1 MAEALSRAVGLR
13 MPADTELKAGS
24 ELILGVSPSA
34 TATAR
39 SLEGGDPTSAT
50 ARATGLGAGVSS
62 YYEQAGLTDP
72 YSQAFFSSPNLSIA
86 SGGGVISGEAAA
98 RSLASGR
105 GDLTSLA
112 EAVNV
117 ALGRDDYLDRYGGA
131 LRIGSAAAPFT
142 ALARAASASPLGP
155 RDPANPPTASLTARA
170 DVRGLEGDA
179 SQPTSV
185 YGQPQAEVRAEAR
198 LEHGAVGMALEA
210 DAQADAVAIEHATV
224 KAVPLGNGDGS
235 AGIAGEATAALQV
248 VMPEPIGSSQ
258 ASAPPMSL
266 DLAAEALGIDT
277 ATLYGAPTLNT
288 TISASGR
295 ALLDFAACADS
306 TAAAQQAEV
315 SSLLGVGMR
324 NSAVFT
330 NQGDDTVTATGS
342 IETGGVTLPEQAP
355 VDVAGFSDTRIHT
368 GLGDDTVHAEAHRDG
383 EAQLDG
389 YRNSEVNTGLGDD
402 SISGSSNRSTFSGGG
417 GDDAIL
423 LERAADSRLSGG
435 IGDDRLGISGSIE
448 GDFIVLQGGF
458 GNDQL
463 QGGSRAPEADG
474 STTQV
479 LDGGFGQDRING
491 GDQQQDTF
499 IYSNAAAS
507 MRATSGLA
515 VNRALTSTGF
525 WDQLSDQEKGEIW
538 STGKLPASFGLSGDA
553 PQVDTVSAFE
563 VGDGGDVLE
572 MSSSLTGYSQTLWN
586 EKGQILQV
594 GEGGVIE
601 GCDGCCS
608 HAIGVLVGELA
619 DIQTFGICSPTLA
632 YATDTRQLM
641 FDADGDWSYGSV
653 SLGTVNLSGDAASLS
668 KENFSFA
675 TRPSGSA

>member
-34 TATAR
+34 SATAR
-39 SLEGGDPTSAT
+39 SLEGGDPTSAN
-50 ARATGLGAGVSS
+50 AKATGLGAGVSS
-62 YYEQAGLTDP
+62 YYEQVGLSDP

-117 ALGRDDYLDRYGGA
+117 ALGRVDYLDRYGGA
-131 LRIGSAAAPFT
+131 LWIGSAAAPFT

-155 RDPANPPTASLTARA
+155 LDPADPPTASLTARA
-170 DVRGLEGDA
+170 DVRGLEGEA

-235 AGIAGEATAALQV
+235 AGIAGKATAALQV

-258 ASAPPMSL
+258 SSAPPSSL
-266 DLAAEALGIDT
+266 GLAAEALGIDT

-295 ALLDFAACADS
+295 ALLDFAASADPM
-306 TAAAQQAEV
+306 AAAQQAEV
-315 SSLLGVGMR
+315 DSLLGVGMR

-342 IETGGVTLPEQAP
+342 IETGGATLPEQAQI
-355 VDVAGFSDTRIHT
+355 DVAGFSDTRIHT

-383 EAQLDG
+383 VAQLDG
-389 YRNSEVNTGLGDD
+389 YRDSEVATGLGDD
-402 SISGSSNRSTFSGGG
+402 TISGSSNRSTFSGGG

-435 IGDDRLGISGSIE
+435 IGDDRLGIAGSIE
-448 GDFIVLQGGF
+448 GDSLVQQGGF

-463 QGGSRAPEADG
+463 QGGSGAPDADG

-479 LDGGFGQDRING
+479 LDGGFGQDLISAG
-491 GDQQQDTF
+491 TQQQDTL

-515 VNRALTSTGF
+515 VNRALTSTSF

-572 MSSSLTGYSQTLWN
+572 MSSSLTGYSQRLWE

-594 GEGGVIE
+594 GEGGLIE
-601 GCDGCCS
+601 NPDSGNS

-641 FDADGDWSYGSV
+641 FDADGDWSHGSV
-653 SLGTVNLSGDAASLS
+653 SLGTVNLSADAASLS
-668 KENFSFA
+668 KENFSFVS
-675 TRPSGSA
+675 RPSGSA